1 VLNRMNTAMI
11 TFNWKMAEREI
22 PTLREAIISITL
34 FSIYIVVWR
43 FILYRLPILY
53 TWKTADESATANE
66 RARGYVVG
74 ENNEPATAGLY
85 RSRMEDGIIRPA
97 RQWP

>member
-1 VLNRMNTAMI
+1 MNTAMI
-11 TFNWKMAEREI
+11 TFNWKLPEREI
-22 PTLREAIISITL
+22 PTWQEVIISVTL

-53 TWKTADESATANE
+53 TWKSADELATANE
-66 RARGYVVG
+66 GARGYVGDRGRRAAVEG
-74 ENNEPATAGLY
+74 TY
-85 RSRMEDGIIRPA
+85 RSKMEDGIIRPA